1 MPVLKGE
8 EREEHNAIFWEHF
21 GNKAIRVGKWKLV
34 SADNGDWEL
43 YNMEK
48 DRTEM
53 NNLIQEFPER
63 AEKMV
68 QMWKE
73 WADKSNVDY

>member
-1 MPVLKGE
+1 
-8 EREEHNAIFWEHF
+8 
-21 GNKAIRVGKWKLV
+21 
-34 SADNGDWEL
+34 
-43 YNMEK
+43 MEK

-68 QMWKE
+68 QMWTE
-73 WADKSNVDY
+73 SADKSNVDY